1 VDASDWDER
10 YRERPLVWSAE
21 PNVFVERELAG
32 LPPAR
37 AVDLAAGEGRNAI
50 WLASE
55 GWEVEAVEFSPIAI
69 EKGRQLA
76 AGAGLELSWTL
87 ADLRD
92 QPAIEPAALVLI
104 AYLQLPAAEMA
115 PVLRHAAG
123 LVAPGGQ
130 LFLVGH
136 ARRNLDDGVGG
147 PQDPDVLWTEE
158 LLREGVGG
166 SGVEIDRLAEV
177 TRPVDTDE
185 GPREA
190 IDLLLRAH
198 RPVPPA

>member
-1 VDASDWDER
+1 VDAADWDER

-21 PNVFVERELAG
+21 PNLFVERELAG

-37 AVDLAAGEGRNAI
+37 ALDLAAGEGRNAL
-50 WLASE
+50 WLASR

-76 AGAGLELSWTL
+76 AGAGLELRWTL
-87 ADLRD
+87 ADLRAE
-92 QPAIEPAALVLI
+92 PAVAPAALVLI
-104 AYLQLPAAEMA
+104 AYLQLPAGEMR

-123 LVAPGGQ
+123 AVAPGGQ

-136 ARRNLDDGVGG
+136 ARRNLAEGVGG
-147 PQDPDVLWTEE
+147 PQDPDVLWTGE
-158 LLREGVGG
+158 LLRETLAD
-166 SGVEIDRLAEV
+166 SGLEIGRLGEV
-177 TRPVDTDE
+177 TREVETDE
-185 GPREA
+185 GPRQA

-198 RPVPPA
+198 RPASTA

>member
-1 VDASDWDER
+1 VDAADWDDR

-21 PNVFVERELAG
+21 PNLFVERELSG
-32 LPPAR
+32 LTPAR
-37 AVDLAAGEGRNAI
+37 AVDLAAGEGRNAL
-50 WLASE
+50 WLASK
-55 GWEVEAVEFSPIAI
+55 GWEVEAVEFSPVAI

-76 AGAGLELSWTL
+76 AGASLELRWTL

-104 AYLQLPAAEMA
+104 AYLQLPAAEMT

-123 LVAPGGQ
+123 LVAPGGE

-136 ARRNLDDGVGG
+136 ARRNLADGVGG
-147 PQDPDVLWTEE
+147 PQDPDVLWTDA

-166 SGVEIDRLAEV
+166 SGLEVDRLAEV
-177 TRPVDTDE
+177 AREVETED

-198 RPVPPA
+198 RPASPA